1 MTPDSGWSLD
11 FSAARRLG
19 GILSLLIVAGS
30 TAAAPVRAATYDPG
44 TDVNSMAS
52 TTAYTGAQAW
62 WTAGYTGQGVDVA
75 IGDSGVSPVQGLSA
89 PGKVVYG
96 PDLSFESQSPELRNL
111 DTFGHGTFMAG
122 LLAG

>member
-30 TAAAPVRAATYDPG
+30 IAAAPVRAATYDPG

-52 TTAYTGAQAW
+52 TTAYTGARAW
-62 WTAGYTGQGVDVA
+62 WTAGYGAGRRCRDHRQRRE
-75 IGDSGVSPVQGLSA
+75 PRR
-89 PGKVVYG
+89 G
-96 PDLSFESQSPELRNL
+96 P
-111 DTFGHGTFMAG
+111 
-122 LLAG
+122 